1 MKHISILVPLGHT
14 SVVNIEGSLQIL
26 SEVNGFLAAL
36 DRPPLFTIELVG
48 LEKDNSQRNGLFS
61 IRPDKL
67 LSEVPKTDLIIIP
80 AMHGDQCEAMELNK
94 AFIPWIKEQY
104 NHGAELAAFC
114 IGAFFLAGT
123 GLMKGKQCATHWK
136 FANEFRHMF
145 PDVNLVDDKIMTEE
159 DGIYTSGGAYSWLN
173 LTVYL
178 IEKYAGREVAI
189 LTSKA
194 YMIDIDRTSQSPF
207 IMFEGQKTHED
218 EPIKKAQEYIERNF
232 EEKITVNQLAAMF
245 ALGRRNLERRF
256 KKSHVEHGDRIYP
269 ARKDR
274 SGEKRFGD
282 QPQKRERADVR
293 RRVQRHQGIPH
304 RVQTRNRSFS
314 HRIPQQIQPGSRDG
328 ADGVNYV
335 VFTPTICRESNPRVR
350 ANAGTFTGVIRH

>member
-104 NHGAELAAFC
+104 NHDADLSAFC

-256 KKSHVEHGDRIYP
+256 KKATSNTVIEYIQRVKIEVAKKGLETS
-269 ARKDR
+269 RKSVNELMYDVGYNDTKAFR
-274 SGEKRFGD
+274 TVFKRVTGLS
-282 QPQKRERADVR
+282 PIEYRNKYNREAVMA
-293 RRVQRHQGIPH
+293 
-304 RVQTRNRSFS
+304 QT
-314 HRIPQQIQPGSRDG
+314 
-328 ADGVNYV
+328 A
-335 VFTPTICRESNPRVR
+335 
-350 ANAGTFTGVIRH
+350 

>member
-207 IMFEGQKTHED
+207 IMFEGQKTHE
-218 EPIKKAQEYIERNF
+218 YIERNF
-232 EEKITVNQLAAMF
+232 EEKITVNQLTAMF

-256 KKSHVEHGDRIYP
+256 KKATSNTVIEYIQRVKIEVAKKGLETS
-269 ARKDR
+269 RKSVNELMYDVGYNDTKAFR
-274 SGEKRFGD
+274 TVFKRVTGLS
-282 QPQKRERADVR
+282 PIEYRNKYNREAVMA
-293 RRVQRHQGIPH
+293 
-304 RVQTRNRSFS
+304 QT
-314 HRIPQQIQPGSRDG
+314 
-328 ADGVNYV
+328 A
-335 VFTPTICRESNPRVR
+335 
-350 ANAGTFTGVIRH
+350 